1 MSQIFTTKEIT
12 INGVSTPVRR
22 DEVGRINLNELHRA
36 SGGLAKK
43 APAKFLRYKKAKT
56 LIASL
61 ISSGLISPVEATEG
75 GNGGGTYAHEDVAF
89 AYAAWIDD
97 AFYSVVFQ
105 VFGATVRGDTK
116 KVKEIVRTAVR
127 VEGRHYFVIPI
138 ETRKRKSQ
146 SPVAEAFRVRLHE
159 YSLQHHCLSYPDR
172 LALNQMN

>member
-43 APAKFLRYKKAKT
+43 APAQFLRNKKAKK
-56 LIASL
+56 L
-61 ISSGLISPVEATEG
+61 ISDVESGMQNCTALQTTV
-75 GNGGGTYAHEDVAF
+75 GNFSDGAAQGTFAHEDIAF

-138 ETRKRKSQ
+138 EARKGKSQ
-146 SPVAEAFRVRLHE
+146 SPVAEAFGVRLHE
-159 YSLQHHCLSYPDR
+159 YEILH
-172 LALNQMN
+172 